1 MELTVY
7 STSPGAESRHRE
19 GAESSAKVRSV
30 GLILAHGAGAGQ
42 TSPFMTKFARGM
54 ADRGIATATFD
65 FPYMRAG
72 RKLPDPP
79 HVLENAWREALEAA
93 SSQLQTAFVVI
104 GGKSMGG
111 RIASQVAAQGA
122 AGVSGLVF
130 LGYPLHPPGKP
141 LQRRDAHLPRI
152 GEPQLFVQGSRDAF
166 GTAAEIRELL
176 KSLQRATLHEVEGG
190 DHSFKISGRGVKPE
204 DVIAGIMDVVAA
216 WIEQQTRR

>member
-7 STSPGAESRHRE
+7 SPPSRHE
-19 GAESSAKVRSV
+19 GPAKGPAP
-30 GLILAHGAGAGQ
+30 GLVLAHGAGAGQ
-42 TSPFMTKFARGM
+42 ASPFMTKVARGM

-65 FPYMRAG
+65 FPYMRAR
-72 RKLPDPP
+72 RKLTDPP
-79 HVLENAWREALEAA
+79 HVLENAWREALDAA
-93 SSQLQTAFVVI
+93 RSQLPASQIVI

-122 AGVSGLVF
+122 PGISGLVF

-152 GEPQLFVQGSRDAF
+152 AEPQLFVQGTRDGF

-190 DHSFKISGRGVKPE
+190 DHSFKVSGRGAKPD
-204 DVIAGIMDVVAA
+204 DVLAGIMDVVAG
-216 WIEQQTRR
+216 WIRQLK